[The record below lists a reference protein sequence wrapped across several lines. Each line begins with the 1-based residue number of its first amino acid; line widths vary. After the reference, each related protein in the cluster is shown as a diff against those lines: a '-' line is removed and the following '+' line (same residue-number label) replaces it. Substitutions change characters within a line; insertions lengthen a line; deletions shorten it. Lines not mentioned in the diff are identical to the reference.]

1 MTAALDGALWPA
13 ARLGEAMAALAA
25 ACGLA
30 ARGDGGAPAP
40 HPAPSGEEELQPW
53 VEREARALGV
63 EAQAVQTPYAETE
76 RMLRGCGPA
85 LLRIPGD
92 GDGRLLAV
100 LGGGGRT
107 LRALGPDGAEHAVPR
122 AEVREALCGPLEA
135 RQQAPVEALLDA
147 AGVPPRGRARSRRL
161 LLRQLLDRGAIQ
173 AGWLLRPGPGTPL
186 WARLGG
192 RRFAARVAGLL
203 GVQVA
208 QYALFLLS
216 WWVMGTLGLRD
227 RFDRGWVLLWLLL
240 LATFIALRIHI
251 YLAAGR
257 ISIEVGAQL
266 KRHLLHG
273 AFRLEPDPV
282 RRMGPGQLLGRTL
295 EVEAIE
301 AFSFLGAMYL
311 VMGTIELGFAG
322 LVLAAGAGGA
332 GHALLLLGWMGV
344 AAVAGVAYCR
354 ERLRWTDGR
363 IGLTNA
369 LVEQLVGHRT
379 RIAQQGLRGAVEGD
393 DARLEEYGRASA
405 RLNRREV
412 LVGVLVPR
420 GWFAL
425 GMAALLPAF
434 VAGGA
439 SGGRAIAAVGGVLIA
454 YRSFR
459 ILAISIEQ
467 LGGALVAWKR
477 LAPLREAERTEEPV
491 GSARLLPAAPP
502 RMRAEARAP
511 VLDLRRVTYRHPGR
525 PEPTLREV
533 SLAVFPRDRVL
544 LEGPSGGGKSTL
556 ASLASAVRPAQGGLL
571 LLDGLDPASVGHR
584 GWRRRVVLVPQFHEN
599 HVLMG
604 SLAFNLLV
612 GREWPPSQAALEEAE
627 AVCRGL
633 GLGPLLERMPGGIFQ
648 MVGDTGWQLSHGERS
663 RIYIARAV
671 LQNPDVLILDES
683 FAALDPEL
691 FRSSIDYLLQRDSAL
706 VLIAHP

>member
-1 MTAALDGALWPA
+1 VTALDAVLWPA
-13 ARLGEAMAALAA
+13 ARLSEALDALAA
-25 ACGLA
+25 ASGLA
-30 ARGDGGAPAP
+30 SRREGSAPAP
-40 HPAPSGEEELQPW
+40 SLGRVDDEGVDRA
-53 VEREARALGV
+53 ARALGV
-63 EAQAVQTPYAETE
+63 EAQAVQSAYADVE

-85 LLRIPGD
+85 LLRIPG
-92 GDGRLLAV
+92 GGETRLLAV
-100 LGGGGRT
+100 LGCRGRR
-107 LRALGPDGAEHAVPR
+107 LRVLNPDGTTRHVAL
-122 AEVREALCGPLEA
+122 AEVREALCQPLEA
-135 RQQAPVEALLDA
+135 PHAATVDSLLDA
-147 AGVPPRGRARSRRL
+147 AGVAPRARDRSRRL
-161 LLRQLLDRGAIQ
+161 LLQQVLDRSVIQ
-173 AGWLLRPGPGTPL
+173 AGWLLRPGAGTPL
-186 WARLGG
+186 TTRLGG
-192 RRFAARVAGLL
+192 RRFAARIAGVL

-208 QYALFLLS
+208 QYVVFLAS
-216 WWVMGTLGLRD
+216 WYVMGALGLRD
-227 RFDRGWVLLWLLL
+227 RFDRGWMFLWLLL

-282 RRMGPGQLLGRTL
+282 RRMGAGQLLGRTL

-311 VMGTIELGFAG
+311 VMGTIELGFAA
-322 LVLAAGAGGA
+322 VVISAGTGGA
-332 GHALLLLGWMGV
+332 GHALLLLGWIGV
-344 AAVAGVAYCR
+344 AAAASVAYCR

-363 IGLTNA
+363 IGLTDA

-379 RIAQQGLRGAVEGD
+379 RAMQGEARGAED
-393 DARLEEYGRASA
+393 DGARLEAHGRASA
-405 RLNRREV
+405 RLNRWEV
-412 LVGVLVPR
+412 AVGVIIPR

-425 GMAALLPAF
+425 GMASLLPGF
-434 VAGGA
+434 VAGGV
-439 SGGRAIAAVGGVLIA
+439 GGGHAVAAVGGVLIA

-459 ILAISIEQ
+459 ILGISVEQ

-477 LAPLREAERTEEPV
+477 LAPLHQAERVTEPV
-491 GSARLLPAAPP
+491 GAACLLAPP
-502 RMRAEARAP
+502 EPARNGSRAP

-525 PEPTLREV
+525 AEPTLREV
-533 SLAVFPRDRVL
+533 SLALYPRDRVL

-556 ASLASAVRPAQGGLL
+556 ASLASACRPSQGGLL

-604 SLAFNLLV
+604 SLAFNLLI
-612 GREWPPSQAALEEAE
+612 GREWPPAPLALEEAE

-633 GLGPLLERMPGGIFQ
+633 GLGPLLQRMPGGLFQ

-663 RIYIARAV
+663 RIFIARAV

-691 FRSSIDYLLQRDSAL
+691 FRSSVDYLLQRDSAL